1 MRTQRWAWIAAL
13 ALAAACTP
21 TAPDPDKTTAPEPAA
36 LDPCDLVSA
45 ATIADV
51 VGPALPAPWR
61 GNEDDVASGI
71 CTWRLDVDLGDVDDV
86 VRRPTFRSLQVR
98 TTATNDCAGV
108 PSSEPT
114 PTETGAAVR
123 FCWDDGTADVSYEAR
138 DTRGGNDVQ
147 ADKAQ
152 VDLILKRVTRE
163 VDQRRAK
170 AGRLEPNPTGTQT
183 ATPRPVRN
191 PCDLVTSQTLQ
202 AIGTPKPSDPIEHP
216 GFSKCVWFG
225 GDRSLALTVTS
236 HGTGQGHPGSAYA
249 TTALQQFAYVWQVSR
264 QGDAAYVTQA
274 TTVLARAAVG
284 TYQVDV
290 SLYDPQTGPQQP
302 DAARVVADATKAL
315 PR

>member
-1 MRTQRWAWIAAL
+1 VRTHRWAGIAAL
-13 ALAAACTP
+13 ALAVACSP
-21 TAPDPDKTTAPEPAA
+21 GAPDPDPTATTEQAA
-36 LDPCDLVSA
+36 LDPCDLVSPE
-45 ATIADV
+45 TVADV

-61 GNEDDVASGI
+61 GLGADTRSGS
-71 CTWRLDVDLGDVDDV
+71 CTWRLDVEVGDVDDV

-114 PTETGAAVR
+114 PTESGAAVR

-152 VDLILKRVTRE
+152 LDLVLKRVTRE
-163 VDQRRAK
+163 VDQRRAQ
-170 AGRLEPNPTGTQT
+170 AQRLEPNPTSTQT
-183 ATPRPVRN
+183 ATPRPVQN

-202 AIGTPKPSDPIEHP
+202 AIGTPKPSDPIEYP
-216 GFSKCVWFG
+216 EFSKCVWFG
-225 GDRSLALTVTS
+225 GKRSLALTVTP
-236 HGTGQGHPGSAYA
+236 HGTGQGHPGRAYA
-249 TTALQQFAYVWQVSR
+249 TTALQQFAYVWQAR
-264 QGDAAYVTQA
+264 PQGDAAYVVQA
-274 TTVLARAAVG
+274 TTVLARATVG

-290 SLYDPQTGPQQP
+290 SLYDPHTGPRQP